1 MRIKYWIFNT
11 AIKNSDKMK
20 ERSKWESVIMLIMY
34 KNSVNKQTKQ
44 VNSTWDL
51 WNVLNVYCMS
61 ALTYLYYKEKNA

>member
-20 ERSKWESVIMLIMY
+20 EHSKWESVIMLIMY

-61 ALTYLYYKEKNA
+61 ALTYLYYKEKNV